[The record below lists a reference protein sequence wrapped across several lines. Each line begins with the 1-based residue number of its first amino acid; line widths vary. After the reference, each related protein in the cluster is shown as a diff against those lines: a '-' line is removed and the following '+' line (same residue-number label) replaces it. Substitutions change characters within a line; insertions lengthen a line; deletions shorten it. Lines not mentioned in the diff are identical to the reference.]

1 MLIAL
6 VTTPPI
12 PTSSPGQDSMD
23 ISPLPHKAPFAAV
36 RSPLSPTVCNTTADV
51 SLCSSPPTTGSPQP
65 SRIDPPRR
73 PNLAEYASDI
83 HPRLFSVTLTG
94 RIRRKKA
101 IAARPSLLRHG
112 NRFTTTSSAVSLKP
126 QSSAG
131 ISFGRS
137 SVAPQINLE
146 ELFGG
151 ASPKQD
157 KTRIPNSAFLEPPK
171 SFSLESGADG
181 SPAPLGRSVRPG
193 TQRPKGKVRRTLSM
207 FEHPEDVMQTERDE
221 TAPDPSPRADPGEN
235 SYLPCFNVKD
245 DPLRRIDRATLCKVM
260 DGQYVEHYDEY
271 TIVDCRFEYEYQ
283 GGHISGAVNVNS
295 IDILEEK
302 FFSEPAENRQL
313 IIFHCE
319 YSAHRAPRMYVSS
332 PSKIRS
338 RC

>member
-1 MLIAL
+1 VI
-6 VTTPPI
+6 
-12 PTSSPGQDSMD
+12 
-23 ISPLPHKAPFAAV
+23 
-36 RSPLSPTVCNTTADV
+36 
-51 SLCSSPPTTGSPQP
+51 
-65 SRIDPPRR
+65 
-73 PNLAEYASDI
+73 
-83 HPRLFSVTLTG
+83 LTG

-101 IAARPSLLRHG
+101 TAARPSLLRHG
-112 NRFTTTSSAVSLKP
+112 NRFTTTSSVVSLKS

-131 ISFGRS
+131 ISFGRP

-157 KTRIPNSAFLEPPK
+157 KTRALNSAFLQPPK
-171 SFSLESGADG
+171 PFSLESNADG
-181 SPAPLGRSVRPG
+181 SPAPLGRSVRPSI
-193 TQRPKGKVRRTLSM
+193 QRPKGKVRRTLSM

-221 TAPDPSPRADPGEN
+221 TVPNPSPRADPGEN

-245 DPLRRIDRATLCKVM
+245 DPLRRIDRATLCEVM

-271 TIVDCRFEYEYQ
+271 IIVDCRFEYEFQ

-302 FFSEPAENRQL
+302 FFSEPTENRQL

-319 YSAHRAPRMYVSS
+319 YSAHRAPRMYVQSL
-332 PSKIRS
+332 SKIRS